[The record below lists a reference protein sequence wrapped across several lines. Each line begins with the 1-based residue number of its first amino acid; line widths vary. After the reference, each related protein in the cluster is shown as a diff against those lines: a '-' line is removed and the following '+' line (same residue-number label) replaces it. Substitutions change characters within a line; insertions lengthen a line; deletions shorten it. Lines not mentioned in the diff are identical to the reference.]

1 VLPCFRRHRIVIYS
15 AWRRGITS
23 GSLIEKFNENQR
35 EIIMKFF
42 IAAIFAAIVTPSV
55 FAQGVD
61 CLPRSNR
68 AGIFANVSASGIA
81 SKSKPMTACTI
92 INSKE
97 SIDSTTVFLTES
109 SSGDA
114 VMEIFYVR
122 EPSYPAVANMG
133 IAVNLFPKRF
143 FDNWTDTISTN
154 ETRLL
159 ESKLRLPNSSTDAIA
174 LMTSDADYYNFA
186 FAASLNTIDVNAYSF
201 GVCATGYPKDG
212 EAWTNVQI
220 TNLGPSKSN
229 ACYTRSGVFFEK

>member
-1 VLPCFRRHRIVIYS
+1 M
-15 AWRRGITS
+15 
-23 GSLIEKFNENQR
+23 N
-35 EIIMKFF
+35 
-42 IAAIFAAIVTPSV
+42 IFAIVAVAALAPLAAPSV

-61 CLPRSNR
+61 CLPRTNR

-92 INSKE
+92 INSRE

-114 VMEIFYVR
+114 VMELFYVR
-122 EPSYPAVANMG
+122 EPSYPAVASMG
-133 IAVNLFPKRF
+133 YATNLFPRRI
-143 FDNWTDTISTN
+143 FDNWMDAMSTN
-154 ETRLL
+154 EIRLL
-159 ESKLRLPNSSTDAIA
+159 ETKLRVPNSYTDAAA
-174 LMTSDADYYNFA
+174 LMTSDPNYYPLA
-186 FAASLNTIDVNAYSF
+186 FIASFNMIDVNAYSF

>member
-1 VLPCFRRHRIVIYS
+1 
-15 AWRRGITS
+15 
-23 GSLIEKFNENQR
+23 
-35 EIIMKFF
+35 MKFYT
-42 IAAIFAAIVTPSV
+42 IAAIAALAPLAAPSV
-55 FAQGVD
+55 FAQSVD

-92 INSKE
+92 INSRE

-114 VMEIFYVR
+114 VMELFYVR

-133 IAVNLFPKRF
+133 YAVNIFPKRI
-143 FDNWTDTISTN
+143 FDNWMDAISTS
-154 ETRLL
+154 EIRLL
-159 ESKLRLPNSSTDAIA
+159 ETKLRVPNAYTDAVA
-174 LMTSDADYYNFA
+174 LMTSDPNYYPLA
-186 FAASLNTIDVNAYSF
+186 YIASFNTVDINAYTF
-201 GVCATGYPKDG
+201 GVCATGYPKSG

-229 ACYTRSGVFFEK
+229 ACYARSGVFFEK